1 MKDECFSRPKNIDN
15 CTIHSHVQLEIE
27 RIRIGV
33 ASCEKG
39 RNKYERLN
47 EANKTKWKKQVI
59 SGREEVG

>member
-1 MKDECFSRPKNIDN
+1 M
-15 CTIHSHVQLEIE
+15 QLEIE